1 MKVIGWSN
9 RILTNLSNIKYDTT
23 AHILSSEESL
33 HRTFMDT
40 VGRTTLRLTA
50 MNVIDEMRDREVV
63 VTYDYP
69 FMAGFRKPL
78 AIFASTLAIFGV
90 AWIFSRMDVSIGR
103 TKA

>member
-1 MKVIGWSN
+1 
-9 RILTNLSNIKYDTT
+9 
-23 AHILSSEESL
+23 
-33 HRTFMDT
+33 
-40 VGRTTLRLTA
+40 